1 MTKYCRIFLGKGH
14 SFVAECREK
23 SYIGVNFDFEDDL
36 TNNLYEDWKDFNKEF
51 VPKLITRFPGKSK
64 VSAGLACG
72 MTWSVCRG
80 LQIGDVVLVP
90 TGDRT
95 FYVGDITGP
104 YRFVKGDNL
113 PHQRPVKWRD
123 MVVQLDDMSE
133 QLQRSVASIGTTC
146 MLDGHSDEVEQLLSG
161 SEIKV
166 TATSGGETIEDVSEF
181 VFEKHLE
188 DFMVKNWELT
198 PFGSEYD
205 IYRDENGEQ
214 TGQQFSAFGR
224 DRIDILAISKDKKT
238 LLVLE
243 LKKGKGT
250 DEVLGQVL
258 RYMGYV
264 NTLKEENQ
272 TVKGLIVAH
281 EDDPR
286 IRHAL
291 SMVNNVDFYTYK
303 IQFTLTKVQD

>member
-1 MTKYCRIFLGKGH
+1 MTRYCRIFLGKGH
-14 SFVAECREK
+14 SYASECHEK
-23 SYIGVNFDFEDDL
+23 GFIGVDFDFENDL
-36 TNNLYEDWKDFNKEF
+36 TNNLYEDWREFNKEF
-51 VPKLITRFPGKSK
+51 VPKLIERFPEKSK

-72 MTWSVCRG
+72 MTWSVCKG
-80 LQIGDVVLVP
+80 LQIGDVVLAP

-104 YRFVKGDNL
+104 YRFAKDQNL
-113 PHQRPVKWRD
+113 PHQRPVKWRNTIL
-123 MVVQLDDMSE
+123 QLDDLSE
-133 QLQRSVASIGTTC
+133 QLRRSVGSIGTTS
-146 MLDGHSDEVEQLLSG
+146 MLDGHVEELERLLSG
-161 SEIKV
+161 TENRLV
-166 TATSGGETIEDVSEF
+166 ATNDGETIENVSEF

-188 DFMVKNWELT
+188 EFMVKNWELT
-198 PFGSEYD
+198 PFAAEYE

-214 TGQQFSAFGR
+214 TGQQFSAFGK

-238 LLVLE
+238 LLVIE

-264 NTLKEENQ
+264 NTLKEDNQ

-291 SMVNNVDFYTYK
+291 SMVQNVSFYTYK
-303 IQFTLTKVQD
+303 IQFSLTQIQ